1 MSLKAVKMMTT
12 TPLTDLEI
20 AQKIGLKPIAEI
32 ALKFGLDAQEI
43 EMYGKSKAKLPLIEL
58 KEKV

>member
-1 MSLKAVKMMTT
+1 MMTT